1 MTTTEFE
8 RKLVTFYN
16 LLKKEKNY
24 LIKGQSEKL
33 EEIVEKKEAF
43 VPLFNAYTGEVTDKM
58 REIIQ
63 QIQFQQEENLLLT
76 KQAISYQE
84 VLMQAV
90 KDTMQSATKQT
101 YSKSPNTPY
110 QQQAPTSLVDTE
122 F

>member
-1 MTTTEFE
+1 MTITEFE
-8 RKLVTFYN
+8 RKLVTFSN

-33 EEIVEKKEAF
+33 EELVAKKKAF
-43 VPLFNAYTGEVTDKM
+43 VPLFNSYTGEVTDKI
-58 REIIQ
+58 RTLVQ

-76 KQAISYQE
+76 QQAISYQE

-90 KDTMQSATKQT
+90 KETMQESTKQT
-101 YSKSPNTPY
+101 YSKSPNSPY